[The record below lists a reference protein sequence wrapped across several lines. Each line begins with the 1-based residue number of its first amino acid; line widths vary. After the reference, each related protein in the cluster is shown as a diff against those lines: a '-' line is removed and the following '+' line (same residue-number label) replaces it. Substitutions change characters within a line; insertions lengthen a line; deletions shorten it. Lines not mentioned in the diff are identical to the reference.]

1 MSNIVK
7 NLVGLALCGLGCL
20 CALAAESSNPAEP
33 QFKWV
38 RSLNASKATE
48 PVVVTVLSTP
58 APSAPLPITPAASAP
73 QGTMPTLPSPSLA
86 STPALIAQQAAL
98 PMQES
103 PSLPNTAPA
112 NVPQATRPTNTSPSL
127 PSALLASAPLPS
139 APLPSAPLPSALV
152 TSAPQLSDAQAV
164 TPASASLAPQS
175 TKDPAGTRKDLSP
188 QKWAILLSDKTL
200 YRTLRRWSQE
210 AQYQLLWQVDRDYPI
225 EAEIVFDNTLRE
237 AVAQVMGGVAL
248 TDYPLQ
254 AIFNPSTRVLRVVRH
269 MDESAR

>member
-33 QFKWV
+33 QFKWM

-48 PVVVTVLSTP
+48 PVVVTVISTP
-58 APSAPLPITPAASAP
+58 APSAPLPSTPAANAP
-73 QGTMPTLPSPSLA
+73 KGTVPTLPGPSLA
-86 STPALIAQQAAL
+86 ITPALIAQQAAL
-98 PMQES
+98 PVQES
-103 PSLPNTAPA
+103 SSLPSTASA

-127 PSALLASAPLPS
+127 PSAPLPS
-139 APLPSAPLPSALV
+139 APLPSALVTSALV

-164 TPASASLAPQS
+164 TPASASLAQHS
-175 TKDPAGTRKDLSP
+175 TKDPAAIRKDLSP

>member
-1 MSNIVK
+1 MHMQGQAMSNIVK

-33 QFKWV
+33 QFKWM

-58 APSAPLPITPAASAP
+58 APSAPLPSTPAANAP
-73 QGTMPTLPSPSLA
+73 KGTVPTLPGPSLA
-86 STPALIAQQAAL
+86 ITPALIAQQATL
-98 PMQES
+98 PVQES
-103 PSLPNTAPA
+103 SSLPSTAPA
-112 NVPQATRPTNTSPSL
+112 NVSQATRPTNTSPSL
-127 PSALLASAPLPS
+127 PSAPLPS
-139 APLPSAPLPSALV
+139 TLV

-164 TPASASLAPQS
+164 TPASASLAQHS
-175 TKDPAGTRKDLSP
+175 TKDPAAIRKDLSP

-237 AVAQVMGGVAL
+237 AVSQVMGGVAL